1 MINIRD
7 FVSLIPE
14 DAQSES
20 LMSIQSIVA
29 KPDDKVAIIRCHLS
43 QKFNVE
49 MTVVGEFL
57 VNLSAPG
64 VPPQTVAPKN
74 LVQAIS
80 KMIYAADEA
89 ISQGCVESNTSRS
102 SDKFILT
109 STPPEYMDLPTWDD
123 KAQCW
128 YDAEI

>member
-1 MINIRD
+1 MNIRD
-7 FVSLIPE
+7 VVSLIPE

-20 LMSIQSIVA
+20 LMSIQSIVT
-29 KPDDKVAIIRCHLS
+29 KPAEKLAIIRCHLS

-49 MTVVGEFL
+49 MTAVWEYSAT
-57 VNLSAPG
+57 LSAPG
-64 VPPQTVAPKN
+64 VQLQTVAPKD
-74 LVQAIS
+74 LVQALS

-89 ISQGCVESNTSRS
+89 ISQGRAESNTAS
-102 SDKFILT
+102 SFDKFILT
-109 STPPEYMDLPTWDD
+109 SNPPEGMDLPTWDK

>member
-1 MINIRD
+1 MNIRD

-20 LMSIQSIVA
+20 LMSIQSIVT
-29 KPDDKVAIIRCHLS
+29 KPAEKLAIIRCHLS

-49 MTVVGEFL
+49 MTVVGGYS
-57 VNLSAPG
+57 VTLSAPG
-64 VPPQTVAPKN
+64 VQLQTVAPKD
-74 LVQAIS
+74 LVVALS

-89 ISQGCVESNTSRS
+89 ISQGRTESNTAS
-102 SDKFILT
+102 SFDKFILT
-109 STPPEYMDLPTWDD
+109 SNPPESMDLPTWDE